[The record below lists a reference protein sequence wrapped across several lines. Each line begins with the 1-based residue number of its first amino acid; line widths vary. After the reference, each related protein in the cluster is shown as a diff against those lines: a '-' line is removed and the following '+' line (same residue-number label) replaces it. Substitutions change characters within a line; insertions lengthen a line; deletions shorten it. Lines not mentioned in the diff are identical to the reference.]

1 MSDIQIAGATYT
13 DVPSIQVPKV
23 GGGFATY
30 SEGGGTT
37 ILKYGVL
44 RPDATLID
52 QRTYDKYIYADE
64 GVTIPSYTTTAT
76 TLKASAALNP
86 TYTTVDYDYDW
97 FVLIRC
103 LTIPKYSGSV
113 AVSKGRASWHFT
125 SALYELVTFP
135 AGTLGAIDSNVS
147 TTSRTS
153 SLVATG
159 AFSRLIY
166 WTSASEVAAYS
177 TTAYG
182 TVQSIAAPTHSTGSI
197 SLYSPSLNIR
207 GSSTYFTST
216 HFNALTDI
224 RYQWIVDVYR
234 ASKNNL
240 NLDGFNQ
247 ETHAQH
253 IVSCAQS
260 ASQKLT

>member
-1 MSDIQIAGATYT
+1 MSDIQIAGATFT

-23 GGGFATY
+23 GGGMATY
-30 SEGGGTT
+30 TEGGGPT

-44 RPDATLID
+44 RPDATLFTAH
-52 QRTYDKYIYADE
+52 TYDKYIHANE
-64 GVTIPSYTTTAT
+64 GVTIPSYTTTST
-76 TLKASAALNP
+76 TLKASAALSRTCEVN
-86 TYTTVDYDYDW
+86 YDYDW
-97 FVLIRC
+97 FILIRC
-103 LTIPKYSGSV
+103 LTIPEYSNSV

-135 AGTLGAIDSNVS
+135 EGSFSAIDSNVS

-166 WTSASEVAAYS
+166 WTSASAVTAYS
-177 TTAYG
+177 TAAYG
-182 TVQSIAAPTHSTGSI
+182 TAQSIVAPTLSSGVITFN
-197 SLYSPSLNIR
+197 SPNLNIR
-207 GSSTYFTST
+207 GHSTYFTST

-224 RYQWIVDVYR
+224 RYQWVIDVYR
-234 ASKNNL
+234 APKNNL

-260 ASQKLT
+260 ANHKLT